1 MTINVM
7 EKYLKITRNQINSY
21 LKLVFESDFNKKYCD
36 SYTEK
41 YINVRY
47 YNYYESD
54 VNNTMRKKIIYQLS
68 QEQETL
74 AINNIQDKT
83 IIEQMNIFYYY
94 VLYFDNVVYY
104 KNLKKKIEHIGKLR
118 KKLLNKS
125 SEKFEKELYISMRNY
140 INQKKKFIEQFK
152 SDEFYLKV
160 SNYPDKLNVY
170 RINLKNN
177 IKFPSVYSE
186 FAIKKAFETGTINE
200 NKLIVEYYLTTVKI
214 IQDIIRNNFK
224 RKYIVEFASSLLKKT
239 KKLNNLI
246 NIINNTAIQEKLYI
260 KIRYENYIQYKERI
274 QELMRNG
281 FNIVVILDN
290 SFNVNFKN
298 IESLRLF
305 KFVILN
311 KNLKQYEKIKNEKI
325 KNIII
330 I

>member
-1 MTINVM
+1 MTINIM
-7 EKYLKITRNQINSY
+7 EKYLEITKKQINSY
-21 LKLVFESDFNKKYCD
+21 LRLVFGRDFNKKYCD

-47 YNYYESD
+47 YNYYEAD
-54 VNNTMRKKIIYQLS
+54 VNNTIRKKILYQLS
-68 QEQETL
+68 QEQESL
-74 AINNIQDKT
+74 AINNVQDRT

-94 VLYFDNVVYY
+94 VLYFDNVVHY
-104 KNLKKKIEHIGKLR
+104 KDLRKKIEQIGKLR

-125 SEKFEKELYISMRNY
+125 SEKFEEELYLSMKNY
-140 INQKKKFIEQFK
+140 IEQKKEFIEKFE

-177 IKFPSVYSE
+177 IKSPIVYSE

-200 NKLIVEYYLTTVKI
+200 DKLIVEYYLTTIKI
-214 IQDIIRNNFK
+214 VQDLIKHNFK
-224 RKYIVEFASSLLKKT
+224 KKYIVEFACSLLKKP
-239 KKLNNLI
+239 KKLNNLL
-246 NIINNTAIQEKLYI
+246 NIIDNTAIQEKICI
-260 KIRYENYIQYKERI
+260 KIRYENYIQYKEKI
-274 QELMRNG
+274 QELMKNG
-281 FNIVVILDN
+281 FNIVLILDN
-290 SFNVNFKN
+290 SFDVNFKN

-305 KFVILN
+305 KYVILN
-311 KNLKQYEKIKNEKI
+311 KNLKHYEKIKSEKI

>member
-1 MTINVM
+1 MTINIM
-7 EKYLKITRNQINSY
+7 EKYLEITKKQINSY
-21 LKLVFESDFNKKYCD
+21 LRLVFGRDFNKKYCD

-47 YNYYESD
+47 YNYYEAD
-54 VNNTMRKKIIYQLS
+54 VNNTIRKKILYQLS
-68 QEQETL
+68 QEQEAL
-74 AINNIQDKT
+74 AINNVQDRT

-94 VLYFDNVVYY
+94 VLYFDNVVHY
-104 KNLKKKIEHIGKLR
+104 KDLRKKIEQIGKLR

-125 SEKFEKELYISMRNY
+125 SEKFEEELYLSMKNY
-140 INQKKKFIEQFK
+140 IEQKKEFIEKFE

-177 IKFPSVYSE
+177 IKFPIVYSE

-200 NKLIVEYYLTTVKI
+200 DKLIVEYYLTTIKI
-214 IQDIIRNNFK
+214 VQDLIKHNFK
-224 RKYIVEFASSLLKKT
+224 KKYIVEFACSLLKKP
-239 KKLNNLI
+239 KKLNNLL
-246 NIINNTAIQEKLYI
+246 NIIDNTAIQEKICI
-260 KIRYENYIQYKERI
+260 KIRYENYIQYKEKI
-274 QELMRNG
+274 QELMKNG
-281 FNIVVILDN
+281 FNIVLILDN
-290 SFNVNFKN
+290 SFDVNFKN

-305 KFVILN
+305 KYVILN
-311 KNLKQYEKIKNEKI
+311 KNLKHYEKIKSEKI